1 MTHGPAYL
9 PTEIQYIS
17 DHENSRYPRNSL
29 KSKWVLCL
37 CTAFSKIIGIW
48 VRLSLALIQ
57 WKKKNLFQLWS
68 GPTQT
73 HHNFFDLKILIN
85 PHPLLVDELQRIQRM
100 VDLVKEMRQ
109 DIFHRDLRQ
118 LQGCKYVGWT
128 FLQHQ
133 SPTHPVWSSSIYH
146 ILCSAIKM

>member
-1 MTHGPAYL
+1 MYCIFKNNRYLSPA
-9 PTEIQYIS
+9 
-17 DHENSRYPRNSL
+17 
-29 KSKWVLCL
+29 K
-37 CTAFSKIIGIW
+37 
-48 VRLSLALIQ
+48 LSSNTM
-57 WKKKNLFQLWS
+57 KKKKKLFQLWS

-118 LQGCKYVGWT
+118 LQGCKYVGWK

-133 SPTHPVWSSSIYH
+133 SPTHPV
-146 ILCSAIKM
+146 